1 MILKMQSIDRRS
13 FLTALATS
21 ASALRGASQT
31 PVRLTR
37 IRASIL
43 QGRFHKQ
50 VALNA
55 SDKAPT
61 GGTYTHPLI
70 RIETD
75 QGVEGIGA
83 GTYRMN
89 LDDYVAEL
97 QPLIGKNPL
106 ELYEMT
112 GGKVVRPAPWFAGLH
127 AKAQYLDGPLLDL
140 IGKLSNNPVWALLGD
155 SARDTVQCY
164 DGTLYFADVMRP
176 ERGVGAVVE
185 EAEEAVQSGFKALK
199 LKLGRG
205 SKWMDRAAGDARDI
219 AVIHAVRKAVG
230 PNIIVMGDT
239 NNGYQGQFDGLW
251 RMLAET
257 RDDKPHWIEEPFPE
271 TVEGYGRLKDKLAD
285 AKMSTLIA
293 DGENFRHSSEFEPYL
308 HPRRL
313 MDVLQ
318 LDTRTGGFIAN
329 REVVRMG
336 GAAGAMTIPHNW
348 GSQIGHLMGLHLA
361 KAMKGVPWAEDDR
374 STCDV
379 IVPAGYSLGKG
390 MQMVSSE
397 PGLGIHIDAKVYEK
411 QCKPTERTIS

>member
-1 MILKMQSIDRRS
+1 MGPIDRRG

-21 ASALRGASQT
+21 ACALRGASQT
-31 PVRLTR
+31 SVRITR
-37 IRASIL
+37 IRVSIL
-43 QGRFHKQ
+43 EGRFHKQ
-50 VALNA
+50 VAMNA
-55 SDKAPT
+55 YDKAPK
-61 GGTYTHPLI
+61 GGTYTHPLL

-112 GGKVVRPAPWFAGLH
+112 GGKVIRPSQWFAGLH

-140 IGKLSNNPVWALLGD
+140 VGKLTNKPVWVLLGD
-155 SARDTVQCY
+155 SARDRIPCY

-176 ERGVGAVVE
+176 ERGIAAVVD
-185 EAEEAVQSGFKALK
+185 EAEESVHAGFKAIK

-230 PNIIVMGDT
+230 SNIVVMGDA
-239 NNGYQGQFDGLW
+239 NNGYQEQFDGLW

-257 RDDKPHWIEEPFPE
+257 RDDKLHWIEEPFPE
-271 TVEGYGRLKDKLAD
+271 SVDGYGRLKDKLAE

-293 DGENFRHSSEFEPYL
+293 DGENFRHANEFEPYL

-318 LDTRTGGFIAN
+318 LDTRSGGFIAN
-329 REVVRMG
+329 REVARMG
-336 GAAGAMTIPHNW
+336 EAVGAVTIPHNW
-348 GSQIGHLMGLHLA
+348 ASQIGHLMGLQLA
-361 KAMKGVPWAEDDR
+361 KAVKGVLWAEDDR

-379 IVPAGYSLGKG
+379 IVPVGYFLGKG
-390 MQMVSSE
+390 MQVVSNE
-397 PGLGIHIDAKVYEK
+397 PGLGIRIDAKVYETK
-411 QCKPTERTIS
+411 CKPSERIVA

>member
-1 MILKMQSIDRRS
+1 MRPIDRRG

-31 PVRLTR
+31 SVRITR
-37 IRASIL
+37 IRVSIL
-43 QGRFHKQ
+43 EGRFHKQ
-50 VALNA
+50 VAMNA
-55 SDKAPT
+55 YDKAPK
-61 GGTYTHPLI
+61 GGTYTHPLL

-89 LDDYVAEL
+89 LDDYVTEL

-112 GGKVVRPAPWFAGLH
+112 GGKVVRPSQSFAELH

-140 IGKLSNNPVWALLGD
+140 IGKLTNKPVWALLGD
-155 SARDTVQCY
+155 SARDSVPCY

-176 ERGVGAVVE
+176 ERGVAAVVD
-185 EAEEAVQSGFKALK
+185 EAEEAVHAGFKAIK

-230 PNIIVMGDT
+230 PNIIVMGDA

-257 RDDKPHWIEEPFPE
+257 RDDKLHWIEEPFPE
-271 TVEGYGRLKDKLAD
+271 SVDGYGRLKDKLAE
-285 AKMSTLIA
+285 AKMGTLIA
-293 DGENFRHSSEFEPYL
+293 DGENFRHASEFEPYL

-329 REVVRMG
+329 REAARMG
-336 GAAGAMTIPHNW
+336 EAVGAVTIPHNW
-348 GSQIGHLMGLHLA
+348 ASQIGHLMGLHLA

-379 IVPAGYSLGKG
+379 ILPTGYSQGKG
-390 MQMVSSE
+390 MQLVSSE
-397 PGLGIHIDAKVYEK
+397 PGLGIRIDAKVYER
-411 QCKPTERTIS
+411 QCKPMERIVL

>member
-1 MILKMQSIDRRS
+1 MRPLDRRG

-21 ASALRGASQT
+21 ASALRGATQT
-31 PVRLTR
+31 PVRITR
-37 IRASIL
+37 IRVSIL
-43 QGRFHKQ
+43 EGRFHKQ
-50 VALNA
+50 VAMNA
-55 SDKAPT
+55 YDKAPK
-61 GGTYTHPLI
+61 GGTYTHPLL

-89 LDDYVAEL
+89 LDDYVTEL

-112 GGKVVRPAPWFAGLH
+112 GGKVIRPSQWFAGLH
-127 AKAQYLDGPLLDL
+127 AQAQYLDGPLLDL
-140 IGKLSNNPVWALLGD
+140 IGKLTNKPVWALLGD
-155 SARDTVQCY
+155 PARDSAQCY

-176 ERGVGAVVE
+176 DRGVAAVVD
-185 EAEEAVQSGFKALK
+185 EAEEAVRSGFKALK

-205 SKWMDRAAGDARDI
+205 SKWMARAAGDARDI

-230 PNIIVMGDT
+230 PDIIVMGDA
-239 NNGYQGQFDGLW
+239 NNGYQEQFDGLW

-257 RDDKPHWIEEPFPE
+257 RDDKLHWIEEPFPE
-271 TVEGYGRLKDKLAD
+271 SVEGYGRLKDKFSE
-285 AKMSTLIA
+285 AKMRTLIA
-293 DGENFRHSSEFEPYL
+293 DGENFRHASEFEPYL
-308 HPRRL
+308 RPRRL

-329 REVVRMG
+329 REVARMG

-361 KAMKGVPWAEDDR
+361 KAMPGVPWAEDDR

-379 IVPAGYSLGKG
+379 IVPTGYALGKG
-390 MQMVSSE
+390 MQVVSND
-397 PGLGIHIDAKVYEK
+397 PGLGIRIDAKVYEK
-411 QCKPTERTIS
+411 QCKPMERMVS

>member
-1 MILKMQSIDRRS
+1 MQSINRRS

-21 ASALRGASQT
+21 ASAARGASHP
-31 PVRLTR
+31 PVRITR
-37 IRASIL
+37 IRVSIL
-43 QGRFHKQ
+43 EGRFHKQ
-50 VALNA
+50 VAMNA
-55 SDKAPT
+55 YDKAPK
-61 GGTYTHPLI
+61 GGTYTHPLL

-106 ELYEMT
+106 ELYEIA

-140 IGKLSNNPVWALLGD
+140 IGKLSNKPVWALLGD
-155 SARDTVQCY
+155 SARDSVQCY

-176 ERGVGAVVE
+176 ESGVGAVVE

-230 PNIIVMGDT
+230 PTIIVMGDT

-257 RDDKPHWIEEPFPE
+257 RGDKLHWIEEPFPE
-271 TVEGYGRLKDKLAD
+271 SVEGYGRLKDKLAE

-293 DGENFRHSSEFEPYL
+293 DGENFRHANEFEPYL
-308 HPRRL
+308 QPRRL

-318 LDTRTGGFIAN
+318 LDTRSGGFIAN
-329 REVVRMG
+329 REVARMG
-336 GAAGAMTIPHNW
+336 EAVGAVTIPHNW
-348 GSQIGHLMGLHLA
+348 ASQIGHLMGLHLA

-379 IVPAGYSLGKG
+379 IVPTGYSLGKG

-397 PGLGIHIDAKVYEK
+397 PGLGIRIDAKVYDR

>member
-1 MILKMQSIDRRS
+1 MRPLDRRG

-21 ASALRGASQT
+21 ASALRGATQT
-31 PVRLTR
+31 PVRITR
-37 IRASIL
+37 IRVSIL
-43 QGRFHKQ
+43 EGRFHKQ
-50 VALNA
+50 VAMNA
-55 SDKAPT
+55 YDKAPK
-61 GGTYTHPLI
+61 GGTYTHPLL

-89 LDDYVAEL
+89 LDDYATEL

-112 GGKVVRPAPWFAGLH
+112 GGKVIRPSQGFAGLH

-140 IGKLSNNPVWALLGD
+140 IGKLTNKPVWALLGD
-155 SARDTVQCY
+155 SARDSVQCY

-176 ERGVGAVVE
+176 KRGVAAVVD
-185 EAEEAVQSGFKALK
+185 EAEEAVRSGFKAIK

-230 PNIIVMGDT
+230 PNIIVMGDA

-257 RDDKPHWIEEPFPE
+257 RDDKLHWIEEPFPE
-271 TVEGYGRLKDKLAD
+271 SVDGYGRLKDKFAA
-285 AKMSTLIA
+285 AKMGTLIA
-293 DGENFRHSSEFEPYL
+293 DGENFRHASEFEPYL
-308 HPRRL
+308 RPRRL

-329 REVVRMG
+329 REVARMG
-336 GAAGAMTIPHNW
+336 EAVGAVTIPHNW
-348 GSQIGHLMGLHLA
+348 GSQIGHLMGLHLT
-361 KAMKGVPWAEDDR
+361 KAMPGVPWAEDDR

-379 IVPAGYSLGKG
+379 IVPTGYSLGKG
-390 MQMVSSE
+390 MQAVSND
-397 PGLGIHIDAKVYEK
+397 PGLGIRIDAKVYDK
-411 QCKPTERTIS
+411 QCKPMERMIS